1 MWPALLAAKKDI
13 GGANAAGKQIL
24 WEEVCQNGTNRAQYA
39 LGADMPLAAMVYFGR
54 GDENPI
60 CHVGVHVGDG
70 FVVGTCLFMTTPKP
84 RGS

>member
-1 MWPALLAAKKDI
+1 MASIAAAKKDI
-13 GGANAAGKQIL
+13 GGANAAAKQIL
-24 WEEVCQNGTNRAQYA
+24 WDEVGQNGTNRAQYV

-60 CHVGVHVGDG
+60 CHVRVHVGDG
-70 FVVGTCLFMTTPKP
+70 FVVGACLFMTTPKP